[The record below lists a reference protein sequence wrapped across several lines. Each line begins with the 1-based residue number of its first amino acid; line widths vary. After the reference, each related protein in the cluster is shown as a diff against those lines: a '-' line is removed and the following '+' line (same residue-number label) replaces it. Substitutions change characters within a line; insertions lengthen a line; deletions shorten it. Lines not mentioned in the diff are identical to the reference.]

1 MTAVQEKNQN
11 TDVAEDVNEAE
22 ERVSIS
28 LNDLII
34 GRTLNSPLYDTHG
47 VLLLAADSEITPEVK
62 DALKNRG
69 DNSVMVSQEDLS
81 RVTLSQIDPGNIKSI
96 VQFDSELT
104 KKIDAIVESGLLTV
118 KNDGPSVKD
127 KITFLGRK
135 GYDQKQRE
143 HLVRQHERNG
153 QALDTMMSEAL
164 HGETMDGEI
173 VSAMAAQYLQEM
185 TTDTD
190 NVLTS
195 AMDQFQGD
203 SIATR
208 SLEVSLL
215 AMAIGIE
222 MDLDADNA
230 RNLAVAGLVH
240 DWGMMRVPEEIRN
253 ATERLNQVQMLE
265 IKKHPIYSL
274 EMLQNV
280 SSLPRVISVIAYQ
293 VHERFN
299 GTGYPRG
306 RKGNSI
312 HLFARILQ
320 IADAF
325 IGMTSPRPYRPP
337 MMRYAA
343 MECLIRQAKERYVDP
358 DVVRALLKIQSL
370 FPIGSFVTLTDGS
383 VAQVVRRNKDY
394 YTEPI
399 VVRVQDAQGNSLDRE
414 DDSNLIDLREAE
426 GLNVR
431 QALPTPGSNEIAFS
445 EDLYNTSLAKIQQNG
460 E

>member
-1 MTAVQEKNQN
+1 MSTVQEANQN
-11 TDVAEDVNEAE
+11 TDANKSDDQ
-22 ERVSIS
+22 VSIS

-34 GRTLNSPLYDTHG
+34 GRTLNSPLYDKQG
-47 VLLLAADSEITPEVK
+47 VLLLAANSEITQEVK

-69 DNSVMVSQEDLS
+69 DKTVMVSQEDLS
-81 RVTLSQIDPGNIKSI
+81 RVTLSQVDPGNIKSI
-96 VQFDSELT
+96 AQFDTELT

-118 KNDGPSVKD
+118 KNDGPAVKNNVA
-127 KITFLGRK
+127 FLGRK
-135 GYDQKQRE
+135 GYDKKQRE
-143 HLVRQHERNG
+143 HLVQQHDLNG
-153 QALDTMMSEAL
+153 QALDSMISEAL
-164 HGETMDGEI
+164 HGETMDGDI

-195 AMDQFQGD
+195 AMENFQRD
-203 SIATR
+203 SIASR

-253 ATERLNQVQMLE
+253 ATERLNQIQMLE

-280 SSLPRVISVIAYQ
+280 SSLPRVVSVIAYQ

-312 HLFARILQ
+312 HQFARILQ

-325 IGMTSPRPYRPP
+325 IGMTSQRPYRDP

-358 DVVRALLKIQSL
+358 DIVRALLKIQSL

-383 VAQVVRRNKDY
+383 VAQVVRRNQDF

-399 VVRVQDAQGNSLDRE
+399 VARVQDAQGNNVDRE
-414 DDSNLIDLREAE
+414 HDSNLINLREAE
-426 GLNVR
+426 GLKVL
-431 QALPTPGSNEIAFS
+431 QALPTPGSNEIVFS
-445 EDLYNTSLAKIQQNG
+445 DDLYNSSLATIQENC
-460 E
+460 

>member
-1 MTAVQEKNQN
+1 MSAIQEANQN
-11 TDVAEDVNEAE
+11 RDASKTE
-22 ERVSIS
+22 EHVSIS

-34 GRTLNSPLYDTHG
+34 GRTLNSPLYDNNG
-47 VLLLAADSEITPEVK
+47 VLLLAANSEITQEVK
-62 DALKNRG
+62 EALKNRG
-69 DNSVMVSQEDLS
+69 DKTVMVSQEDLS
-81 RVTLSQIDPGNIKSI
+81 RVTLSQVDPGNIKSI
-96 VQFDSELT
+96 AQFDTELT

-118 KNDGPSVKD
+118 KNDGPAVKNNVA
-127 KITFLGRK
+127 FLGRK
-135 GYDQKQRE
+135 GYDKKQRE
-143 HLVRQHERNG
+143 HLVEQHGLNG
-153 QALDTMMSEAL
+153 QALDSMIGEAL
-164 HGETMDGEI
+164 HGETMDGDI

-203 SIATR
+203 SIASR

-280 SSLPRVISVIAYQ
+280 SSLPRVVSVIAYQ

-312 HLFARILQ
+312 HQFARILQ

-325 IGMTSPRPYRPP
+325 IGMTSQRPYRAP

-358 DVVRALLKIQSL
+358 DIVRSLLKIQSL

-383 VAQVVRRNKDY
+383 VAQVVRRNQDF

-399 VVRVQDAQGNSLDRE
+399 VARVQDAQGNNVDRE
-414 DDSNLIDLREAE
+414 HDSNLINLRETE
-426 GLNVR
+426 GLSVL
-431 QALPTPGSNEIAFS
+431 QALPTPGSDEIAFS
-445 EDLYNTSLAKIQQNG
+445 DDLYNSSLATIQQNS
-460 E
+460 

>member
-1 MTAVQEKNQN
+1 MSAAQEINQN
-11 TDVAEDVNEAE
+11 IEENGPDDLVN
-22 ERVSIS
+22 IS
-28 LNDLII
+28 LNNLII
-34 GRTLNSPLYDTHG
+34 GRSLNSPLYDNHG
-47 VLLLAADSEITPEVK
+47 VLLLAAGSTISQEVK
-62 DALKNRG
+62 EALRNRG
-69 DNSVMVSQEDLS
+69 DNSVMVSRQDLS
-81 RVTLSQIDPGNIKSI
+81 RVTINQIDPGKVESI
-96 VQFDSELT
+96 VKFDSELT

-118 KNDGPSVKD
+118 KNNGPAIKNN
-127 KITFLGRK
+127 ITFLGRK

-143 HLVRQHERNG
+143 QLVRQHELNG
-153 QALDTMMSEAL
+153 RALDQMMGEAL
-164 HGETMDGEI
+164 HGQTMDGD
-173 VSAMAAQYLQEM
+173 VVAAMAAQYLQEM

-195 AMDQFQGD
+195 AMDQFQED

-230 RNLAVAGLVH
+230 RNLAIAGLVH

-253 ATERLNQVQMLE
+253 STERLNQVQMLE

-280 SSLPRVISVIAYQ
+280 SSLPRVVSVIAYQ

-358 DVVRALLKIQSL
+358 EVVRALLKIQSL

-383 VAQVVRRNKDY
+383 VAQVVRRNQDY

-399 VVRVQDAQGNSLDRE
+399 VARVQDSQGNSVDPE
-414 DDSNLIDLREAE
+414 DDSNLIDLREAD
-426 GLNVR
+426 GLGVQ

-445 EDLYNTSLAKIQQNG
+445 EDLYNSSLIESDQH
-460 E
+460 

>member
-1 MTAVQEKNQN
+1 MSAVKEVNQ
-11 TDVAEDVNEAE
+11 TE
-22 ERVSIS
+22 EQVSIS

-34 GRTLNSPLYDTHG
+34 GRTLNAPLYDNNG
-47 VLLLAADSEITPEVK
+47 LLLLAAGSEITQEVK
-62 DALKNRG
+62 QALKQRG
-69 DNSVMVSQEDLS
+69 DNSVMISQEDLS

-96 VQFDSELT
+96 VQFDTELT
-104 KKIDAIVESGLLTV
+104 KKIDAIVESGLLSIR
-118 KNDGPSVKD
+118 NEGPAVKD
-127 KITFLGRK
+127 NITFLGRK
-135 GYDQKQRE
+135 GYDEKQRK
-143 HLVRQHERNG
+143 HLVQQHKLNG
-153 QALDTMMSEAL
+153 QALDSMMSDAL
-164 HGETMDGEI
+164 HGQTMDGNI
-173 VSAMAAQYLQEM
+173 VAAMAAQYLQEM

-195 AMDQFQGD
+195 SMNQFQGD
-203 SIATR
+203 SLSAR

-222 MDLDADNA
+222 MDLDAENA

-280 SSLPRVISVIAYQ
+280 SSLPRVVSVIAYQ

-312 HLFARILQ
+312 HQFARILQ

-325 IGMTSPRPYRPP
+325 IGMTSPRPYRAP

-358 DVVRALLKIQSL
+358 EIVRALLKIQSL

-383 VAQVVRRNKDY
+383 VAQVIRRNQDF
-394 YTEPI
+394 YTQPI
-399 VVRVQDAQGNSLDRE
+399 VVRVQDAQGNSADRE
-414 DDSNLIDLREAE
+414 DDNNIINLQQAGDLKV
-426 GLNVR
+426 L
-431 QALPTPGSNEIAFS
+431 QALPTPGSEEIVFS
-445 EDLYNTSLAKIQQNG
+445 DDLYNSSLESSQHYA
-460 E
+460 

>member
-1 MTAVQEKNQN
+1 MSAIQEANQDR
-11 TDVAEDVNEAE
+11 TVNKTE
-22 ERVSIS
+22 EQVSIS

-34 GRTLNSPLYDTHG
+34 GRTLNSPLYDKHG
-47 VLLLAADSEITPEVK
+47 VLLLAANSEITQEVK

-69 DNSVMVSQEDLS
+69 DRSVMVSQEDLS
-81 RVTLSQIDPGNIKSI
+81 RVTLSQIEPGNIKSI
-96 VQFDSELT
+96 AQFDTELT

-118 KNDGPSVKD
+118 KNNGPAVKNNVA
-127 KITFLGRK
+127 FLGRK
-135 GYDQKQRE
+135 GYDKKQRE
-143 HLVRQHERNG
+143 HLVQQHNLNG
-153 QALDTMMSEAL
+153 EALDSMMSEAL
-164 HGETMDGEI
+164 HGEMMDGDI

-203 SIATR
+203 SIASR

-222 MDLDADNA
+222 MDLDAENA

-253 ATERLNQVQMLE
+253 ATERLNQIQMLE

-280 SSLPRVISVIAYQ
+280 SSLPRVVSVIAYQ

-312 HLFARILQ
+312 HQFARILQ

-325 IGMTSPRPYRPP
+325 IGMTSPRPYRAP

-358 DVVRALLKIQSL
+358 DIVRALLKIQSL

-383 VAQVVRRNKDY
+383 VAQVVRRNQNF

-399 VVRVQDAQGNSLDRE
+399 VARVQDAQGNSVDRE
-414 DDSNLIDLREAE
+414 HDSNIINLHEAE
-426 GLNVR
+426 GLNVL
-431 QALPTPGSNEIAFS
+431 QALPTPGSNEIVFS
-445 EDLYNTSLAKIQQNG
+445 DDLYNSSLAMIQQNS
-460 E
+460 